1 MCSTSWVSF
10 ELYFSQQQ
18 CLKITRS
25 TDPKNS
31 KYIFP
36 LTEYVSHRLFLLLFT
51 SVLDEVYMLT
61 SFSWF
66 HLFQSKALLD
76 YQKSRD
82 PLASNSI
89 YGIYIVLMS
98 EYLKT
103 CKKYSILL
111 KKTVLNAIFWSNFF
125 LILFDQLK
133 TPNVIYSWKAMHL
146 LILIV
151 KWKKYHPKKRQF
163 FLTPLD
169 RPLYSSWQCVIY
181 SSSIDLYLPIFR
193 MNLMKLHCLLLLIFV
208 AFGKFPIL
216 YVLYPYIYKIGNVP
230 KTTNISR

>member
-1 MCSTSWVSF
+1 MEFILSWRVNTWKHVKNIQ
-10 ELYFSQQQ
+10 YFSKKLFWTQFFGV
-18 CLKITRS
+18 I
-25 TDPKNS
+25 
-31 KYIFP
+31 
-36 LTEYVSHRLFLLLFT
+36 FLLT
-51 SVLDEVYMLT
+51 
-61 SFSWF
+61 
-66 HLFQSKALLD
+66 
-76 YQKSRD
+76 
-82 PLASNSI
+82 
-89 YGIYIVLMS
+89 
-98 EYLKT
+98 
-103 CKKYSILL
+103 
-111 KKTVLNAIFWSNFF
+111 
-125 LILFDQLK
+125 LFDQLK
-133 TPNVIYSWKAMHL
+133 TPNVIYSWKAMHF

-169 RPLYSSWQCVIY
+169 RPLHSSWQCVIY